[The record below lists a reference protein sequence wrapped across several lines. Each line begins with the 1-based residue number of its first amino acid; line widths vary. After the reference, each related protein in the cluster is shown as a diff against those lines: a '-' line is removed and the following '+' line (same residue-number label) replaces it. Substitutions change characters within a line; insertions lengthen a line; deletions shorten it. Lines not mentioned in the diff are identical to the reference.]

1 MIIQNRTDLN
11 TVIYQVSPGDNL
23 SRIIQRYYGNISP
36 QKQKSLIQQ
45 IMLDNPNIKQ
55 AHLIYSGQQLQLNVP
70 SLYAPY
76 PAPVITEVD
85 SPTLK
90 TLSDNLEQA
99 PPAEKKLQSALAPIL
114 LGSGATGMTLI
125 KQTFSSNTPL
135 LSEIADNYNAYKAD
149 NISKGQYD
157 YRRKKMIQQ
166 LNTRL
171 GPLQRLLN
179 GHQPLGEV
187 LRISRKKD
195 TAPNHVIHQ
204 QAKQMSTLAKAASR
218 GSVVL
223 SAVGLGVACHQ
234 MANTDNAQKKN
245 EIMVESLG
253 GLAGGIAYGLA
264 TGVSLLFIATP
275 VGWVAALALGVGSV
289 AVSYGSGLFAK
300 HLYTT
305 GGSHIDI
312 ATLTHANELCR

>member
-166 LNTRL
+166 LNTKL

-195 TAPNHVIHQ
+195 TAPNHVMHQ

-253 GLAGGIAYGLA
+253 GLLGGAVLGAIV
-264 TGVSLLFIATP
+264 TVVFIGTP
-275 VGWVAALALGVGSV
+275 VGWVAALAIGVGSV
-289 AVSYGSGLFAK
+289 ATSYGFGVGAK
-300 HLYTT
+300 KAYTKF
-305 GGSHIDI
+305 GSHIDF